1 MGRVFMPQVKQ
12 RKVPSVVP
20 KNPLLGL
27 CLCGVVAITC
37 AGAGSLAGL
46 PPSAAVTAGL
56 AVWMAACW
64 VTEVIPIPV
73 TSLLPLA
80 LFPLF
85 GVADL
90 ESVAACYGKPVIFL
104 FLGGF
109 LLALGLQRSG
119 VHRRIALWIVAH
131 VGSQP
136 SRLIFGFMLATALL
150 SMWISNTAT
159 VLVMLP
165 IALAL
170 LEEAKQCNTDARN
183 LSRFGIALML
193 GIAYSADIGGMAT
206 PVGTP
211 PNLVFLEL
219 YSQLLPNRPS
229 LGFGQWMMMGI
240 PLSVLFLASGWL
252 LLTRLLFPFPATG
265 LFGKSSLIDQA
276 RRALGPIRRDEWVS
290 AALFAVVAMLWIS
303 GEDVR
308 LGDWTLPGWRSQLGL
323 PMFGDAAV
331 AIAGASLLFAIP
343 SQDHPGE
350 ALLTWKQSA
359 AVPWG
364 LLLLFGGGFALAAGF
379 QASGLSAAIG
389 TALTGLSGTH
399 PVILVVIVCI
409 VITFLTEVTSN
420 TATTALILPILAE
433 ASLAMKIDPLL
444 LMIPATL
451 SASCAFMM
459 PVASPTQA
467 IVFGSGY
474 VPIRQM
480 VRAGIGFNLL
490 GIFWVSLIFLLLAQP
505 VFGVA
510 W

>member
-1 MGRVFMPQVKQ
+1 
-12 RKVPSVVP
+12 
-20 KNPLLGL
+20 
-27 CLCGVVAITC
+27 
-37 AGAGSLAGL
+37 
-46 PPSAAVTAGL
+46 
-56 AVWMAACW
+56 
-64 VTEVIPIPV
+64 
-73 TSLLPLA
+73 
-80 LFPLF
+80 
-85 GVADL
+85 
-90 ESVAACYGKPVIFL
+90 
-104 FLGGF
+104 
-109 LLALGLQRSG
+109 
-119 VHRRIALWIVAH
+119 
-131 VGSQP
+131 
-136 SRLIFGFMLATALL
+136 
-150 SMWISNTAT
+150 
-159 VLVMLP
+159 
-165 IALAL
+165 
-170 LEEAKQCNTDARN
+170 
-183 LSRFGIALML
+183 
-193 GIAYSADIGGMAT
+193 
-206 PVGTP
+206 
-211 PNLVFLEL
+211 
-219 YSQLLPNRPS
+219 
-229 LGFGQWMMMGI
+229 MMMGI

-290 AALFAVVAMLWIS
+290 AAVFAVVAMLWIS

-308 LGDWTLPGWRSQLGL
+308 LGDWNLPGWRSQLGL

-379 QASGLSAAIG
+379 QASGLSAGIG

-399 PVILVVIVCI
+399 PVLLVVIVCI

-433 ASLAMKIDPLL
+433 ASVAMKIDPLL